1 LHLSAVKQHII
12 DYTSRPTITQGSWI
26 TCLRDDI
33 EKLEGIHESAYLYQ
47 VKWFKHYYCKM

>member
-1 LHLSAVKQHII
+1 LYLHFIQLHLSAVKQHII

-47 VKWFKHYYCKM
+47 VK